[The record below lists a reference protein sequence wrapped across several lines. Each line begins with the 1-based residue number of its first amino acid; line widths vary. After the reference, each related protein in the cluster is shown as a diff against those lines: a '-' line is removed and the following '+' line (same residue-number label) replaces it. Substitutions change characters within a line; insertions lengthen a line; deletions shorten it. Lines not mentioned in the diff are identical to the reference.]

1 MRNISIELLINFN
14 KTALQLAIENE
25 NIEIVKLLLNKPK
38 IDVNI
43 LCVYIL
49 IFLYNS
55 KLIILNDIF
64 VQLY

>member
-25 NIEIVKLLLNKPK
+25 NIDIVKLLLNKPK

-43 LCVYIL
+43 LWVYIL
-49 IFLYNS
+49 IFF
-55 KLIILNDIF
+55 IQF
-64 VQLY
+64 